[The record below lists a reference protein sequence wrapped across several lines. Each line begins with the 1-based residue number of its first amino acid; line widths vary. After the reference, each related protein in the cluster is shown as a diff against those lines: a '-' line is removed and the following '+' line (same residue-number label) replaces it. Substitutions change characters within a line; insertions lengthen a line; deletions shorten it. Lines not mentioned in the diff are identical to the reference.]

1 MSMQVSCQIHLHSTG
16 SELKRP
22 VNKSLMKKLKD
33 ANWKEMKEEGRQTR
47 IKLRV
52 CPIKFSYIIPAETNL
67 IFLFNINTNFQFNQ
81 TPAHE
86 EGLSVRN

>member
-1 MSMQVSCQIHLHSTG
+1 MQI
-16 SELKRP
+16 ERK
-22 VNKSLMKKLKD
+22 
-33 ANWKEMKEEGRQTR
+33 WKEKEKTR

-81 TPAHE
+81 TLALE